1 MSAPAPLIIIPVRGG
16 SKGIPRKNLRT
27 VGGISLIGR
36 AVRTARAACSRL
48 GGGRVIVD
56 SDDEELLSEGRRW
69 GAETPYVRPAALA
82 DDASSSDDVLRHAL
96 TALGI
101 TAEDARP
108 IVLMQA
114 TSPLTPPQ
122 HVVDAVRLFLTHG
135 DPVESVCTPDH
146 HPAWCHRLDREGR
159 LVPLLPEHAATRRQ
173 DLPPVVREAGA
184 VYVIAASEVLA
195 NRPLVQPGRT
205 RAVPLDPRIAIDID
219 HEHELAVADSLASM
233 PAPPVRIGD
242 RVIADG
248 ECCFIIAEAGVNHDG
263 DVAEAHRLV
272 DAAADIGADAVKF
285 QTWRTELICR
295 PGAPKAE
302 YQKHQDGAHDDQ
314 FAMLKRLEL
323 PDSAWAELKAHAQE
337 RGILFLSTPDEIES
351 ARLLVTLGMPAIKI
365 GSAELDNL
373 PYLAQ
378 IGAFGL
384 PVLLSTG
391 MGTLPEVAAAL
402 DALRSLRDCPVAL
415 FHAVSAYPAKLDDMN
430 VRAIA
435 TLRAAFGVPVGL
447 SDHCP
452 GPEAVLA
459 AVGIGLPVWEKHL
472 TRDRTR
478 PGPDHA
484 ASLDP
489 DEFARQIALVRGA
502 QRALGDGRKEP
513 RSHELA
519 TRAVVRKRLHAA
531 TLLAAHCELSVHSF
545 TALRGETGLPVSSI
559 YSVVGRRVKRA
570 IAPGEAVEE
579 ADLL

>member
-1 MSAPAPLIIIPVRGG
+1 MSEPLIIIPARGG

-36 AVRTARAACSRL
+36 AVRTARAACAQL

-56 SDDEELLSEGRRW
+56 SDDEEILAEGRRW
-69 GAETPYVRPAALA
+69 GGETPFVRPATLA
-82 DDASSSDDVLRHAL
+82 GDASSSDDVMRHAL
-96 TALGI
+96 RTLGI
-101 TAEDARP
+101 AASDPRP
-108 IVLMQA
+108 VVLMQA
-114 TSPLTPPQ
+114 TSPLTPTE
-122 HVVDAVRLFLTHG
+122 HVVDAVRLFLRHG
-135 DPVESVCTPDH
+135 DPVESVCAPDH
-146 HPAWCHRLDREGR
+146 HPAWCHRLDADGR
-159 LVPLLPEHAATRRQ
+159 LVPLLPEHATTRRQ

-184 VYVIAASEVLA
+184 VYVVSAGDVLA
-195 NRPLVQPGRT
+195 SRPLVQPGRT
-205 RAVPLDPRIAIDID
+205 RGVPLDPRLAVDID
-219 HEHELAVADSLASM
+219 HEHELAVADALLSTTA
-233 PAPPVRIGD
+233 PAVHIGD
-242 RVIADG
+242 RRIADG
-248 ECCFIIAEAGVNHDG
+248 ERCFIIAEAGVNHDG
-263 DVAEAHRLV
+263 DVTEAHRMV
-272 DAAADIGADAVKF
+272 DAAAEIGADAVKF

-302 YQKHQDGAHDDQ
+302 YQREQDGTHDDQ
-314 FAMLKRLEL
+314 FTMLKRLEL
-323 PDSAWAELKAHAQE
+323 PDSAWAELAAHARE
-337 RGILFLSTPDEIES
+337 RGILFLSTPDEIVS
-351 ARLLVTLGMPAIKI
+351 ARLLVKLGIPAIKI

-378 IGAFGL
+378 IGALGL

-391 MGTLPEVAAAL
+391 MGTLPEVSAAL
-402 DALRSLRDCPVAL
+402 AALHSQGNCPVAL

-452 GPEAVLA
+452 GPEAALA
-459 AVGIGLPVWEKHL
+459 AVGVGLPLWEKHL
-472 TRDRTR
+472 TRDRSR

-513 RSHELA
+513 RTHELA

-531 TLLAAHCELSVHSF
+531 RDLAAGSTLDVSALD
-545 TALRGETGLPVSSI
+545 ALRAERGLAVSNF
-559 YSVVGRRVKRA
+559 YDVVGRRLKRA
-570 IAPGEAVEE
+570 RAAGEAIDE
-579 ADLL
+579 ADLV

>member
-1 MSAPAPLIIIPVRGG
+1 VSAPLIIIPARGG

-36 AVRTARAACSRL
+36 AVRTARAACAQL

-56 SDDEELLSEGRRW
+56 SDDEEILAEGRRW
-69 GAETPYVRPAALA
+69 GAETPYVRPSALA
-82 DDASSSDDVLRHAL
+82 GDAASSDAVLHHALQTLGISSSD
-96 TALGI
+96 TC
-101 TAEDARP
+101 P

-122 HVVDAVRLFLTHG
+122 HVVDAITLFRRHG

-146 HPAWCHRLDREGR
+146 HPAWTHRLDGDSR

-173 DLPPVVREAGA
+173 DLAPVVRETGA
-184 VYVIAASEVLA
+184 VYVVSAADVLA
-195 NRPLVQPGRT
+195 KRPLVQPGRT
-205 RAVPLDPRIAIDID
+205 RVVNLETRLAVDID
-219 HEHELAVADSLASM
+219 HEHDLAIADAVARSTAT
-233 PAPPVRIGD
+233 PVPVGTRL
-242 RVIADG
+242 IADD
-248 ECCFIIAEAGVNHDG
+248 CRCFIIAEAGVNHDG
-263 DVAEAHRLV
+263 EVAEAHRLI

-285 QTWRTELICR
+285 QTWRTELLCR
-295 PGAPKAE
+295 PGAPKAD
-302 YQKHQDGAHDDQ
+302 YQLIQDGAQDDQ

-323 PDSAWAELKAHAQE
+323 PESAWSELADHARE
-337 RGILFLSTPDEIES
+337 RGILFLSTPDEIVS
-351 ARLLVTLGMPAIKI
+351 ARLLVKLGIPAIKI

-402 DALRSLRDCPVAL
+402 DALRTHGSGPVAL
-415 FHAVSAYPAKLDDMN
+415 FHAVSAYPANLDDMN

-452 GPEAVLA
+452 GPEAALA
-459 AVGIGLPVWEKHL
+459 AVGIGLPLWEKHL
-472 TRDRTR
+472 TRDRAR

-502 QRALGDGRKEP
+502 QRGLGDGRKEP
-513 RSHELA
+513 RGGELA

-531 TLLAAHCELSVHSF
+531 AMLTAGSMLTVDSV
-545 TALRGETGLPVSSI
+545 TALRGERGLPVSSFSAVI
-559 YSVVGRRVKRA
+559 GKRLKRA
-570 IAPGEAVEE
+570 RAAGEALEE
-579 ADLL
+579 GDLDG